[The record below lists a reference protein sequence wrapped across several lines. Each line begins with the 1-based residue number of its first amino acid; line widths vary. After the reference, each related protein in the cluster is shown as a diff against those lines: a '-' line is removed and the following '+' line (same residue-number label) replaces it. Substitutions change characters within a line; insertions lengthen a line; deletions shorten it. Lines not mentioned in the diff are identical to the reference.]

1 MRGRIKLAAIAGL
14 ALASL
19 ASAPDANGNG
29 KANDAAARC
38 GHLEELEAAKRAAAA
53 GDREQ
58 ALLHLRKADALLA
71 RCMREGAPSAPRT
84 RSAPSPVE
92 AG

>member
-1 MRGRIKLAAIAGL
+1 MRGRMKLAALAGL

-19 ASAPDANGNG
+19 ASAPDANG

-38 GHLEELEAAKRAAAA
+38 GHLEELEAAKRAAAL

-58 ALLHLRKADALLA
+58 VLLHLRKADALLA
-71 RCMREGAPSAPRT
+71 RCMRESAPEPPRT
-84 RSAPSPVE
+84 HSAPSPVE

>member
-19 ASAPDANGNG
+19 ASAPGANG